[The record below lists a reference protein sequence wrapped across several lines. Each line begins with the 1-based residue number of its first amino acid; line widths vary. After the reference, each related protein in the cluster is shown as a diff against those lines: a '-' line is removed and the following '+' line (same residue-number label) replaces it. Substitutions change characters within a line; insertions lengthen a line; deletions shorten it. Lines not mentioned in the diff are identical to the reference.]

1 MIIQKTHKLDFN
13 ELRLDDKIHGHAKIE
28 LTDYKTGKRK
38 VVEHDNTFMASN
50 LAVLQGG
57 TASSKF
63 GMYGLMQQV
72 SASGEI
78 QAWTPAEV
86 AEAFIRRTVGGIVLF
101 DNAVTN
107 NNRYPQVGLSMTANG
122 YYGRANAGTPVELGS
137 YNSNE
142 SSLGTNSVVLV
153 YDWLTSQG
161 NGDIGSICLTSENG
175 GFYGF
180 GNPSGTQDTNQGTN
194 GNLNFTAG
202 QTATNFVMS
211 ETYKFVRNDIAY
223 GFTWDGENKVLTMNK
238 YRYANGSSISIFNGR
253 LLGTETYDLSN
264 FLTSGENTINGGVA
278 WDGNDKAIVFFG
290 GSSYGT
296 TIQNGHSKKY
306 VIIDFTDDSI
316 TTGTFTNATNMT
328 ISIANMQYDNE
339 SGHIIVNIG
348 SGTEWGI
355 MKGFGEVNLTN
366 GALESDYYSEES
378 ECMLTFTKMS
388 TDGLWIVRK
397 ATSPV
402 CVYIYDAFAD
412 TLYPFNDTSAGGSG
426 VHANPERYVLD
437 RRTNRFVDFRQ
448 TAGNDYYNPRFLST
462 INNLESVVT
471 KNNTQTM
478 KVTYTLTEA

>member
-57 TASSKF
+57 TASSMY
-63 GMYGLMQQV
+63 GVYGLMEDIW
-72 SASGEI
+72 SSGT
-78 QAWTPAEV
+78 ARTPARV

-101 DNAVTN
+101 DDAVTN
-107 NNRYPQVGLSMTANG
+107 NNRYPQVGLKMTANG
-122 YYGRANAGTPVELGS
+122 YFGRANAGTPVELGS

-180 GNPSGTQDTNQGTN
+180 GNPSGVQGIDSGTY
-194 GNLNFTAG
+194 GNLSFTAG
-202 QTATNFVMS
+202 QIATNIAMS
-211 ETYKFVRNDIAY
+211 ETYKFVRNNIAY

-264 FLTSGENTINGGVA
+264 FLTSDENTINGGVT
-278 WDGNDKAIVFFG
+278 WDGNDKAIIFFG

-296 TIQNGHSKKY
+296 TIQNGYSKKY

-366 GALESDYYSEES
+366 GALEADYYSEES
-378 ECMLTFTKMS
+378 ECNLTFTKMS

-437 RRTNRFVDFRQ
+437 RRTNRFVDFRD
-448 TAGNDYYNPRFLST
+448 TAGKDYYNPRFLST

>member
-13 ELRLDDKIHGHAKIE
+13 ELRIDDKIHGHAKIE
-28 LTDYKTGKRK
+28 FTDYKTGKRK

-50 LAVLQGG
+50 LAILQGG
-57 TASSKF
+57 TASSLY
-63 GMYGLMQQV
+63 GVYGLMEDMFSSS
-72 SASGEI
+72 SAR
-78 QAWTPAEV
+78 TPALV

-101 DNAVTN
+101 DDAVTN
-107 NNRYPQVGLSMTANG
+107 NNRYPQVGLKMTANG
-122 YYGRANAGTPVELGS
+122 YFGRANAGTPVELGS

-142 SSLGTNSVVLV
+142 SSLGANSVVMV

-180 GNPSGTQDTNQGTN
+180 GNPSGVQDINYGTY
-194 GNLNFTAG
+194 GNLYFTAG
-202 QTATNFVMS
+202 QVARTLSMS
-211 ETYKFVRNDIAY
+211 ETYKFVRNNIAY
-223 GFTWDGENKVLTMNK
+223 GFNWDGENKVLTMNK
-238 YRYANGSSISIFNGR
+238 YRYANGSSVSIFNGR

-264 FLTSGENTINGGVA
+264 FLTSGEDTINSGVV
-278 WDGNDKAIVFFG
+278 WDGNDKAIMFFG
-290 GSSYGT
+290 ELSYGG
-296 TIQNGHSKKY
+296 TIVNGSSKKY
-306 VIIDFTDDSI
+306 AIIDFTDDSI

-328 ISIANMQYDNE
+328 INIANMQYDNE

-348 SGTEWGI
+348 TGTNWGTY
-355 MKGFGEVNLTN
+355 KGFGEVNLTN
-366 GALESDYYSEES
+366 GALEADYYSEEN